1 MCICDSE
8 EKIAQAL
15 RDVQVRMNIGMHQRI
30 KPQHVIVTRANSLRL
45 GQPILPE
52 LLLVFAVA
60 VVCCCCFAVA
70 VAVVCL
76 SFFSRLSLLSVLVH
90 CYLLTVPHLMRAGMR
105 ATWGF
110 YVVPVNPHK

>member
-60 VVCCCCFAVA
+60 VVC
-70 VAVVCL
+70 L
-76 SFFSRLSLLSVLVH
+76 SASDIFFSRLSLLSVLVH
-90 CYLLTVPHLMRAGMR
+90 CYLLTVPHLIQ
-105 ATWGF
+105 
-110 YVVPVNPHK
+110 YY